1 MRIERLKSGLYR
13 TVVYLGKDPT
23 GRRIQKSIT
32 DTNKQRLA
40 RRAAEMVEKY
50 RGRTSHV
57 HRTFSDELEAY
68 IYARQS
74 VLSPSTIAGYRSI
87 QRQLVQQTWLTDK
100 PLIDITDT
108 DLRRL
113 LAVYADRSPRT
124 LHNLFHLISATY
136 SHNGLRMPPVR
147 LPAIKPAD
155 HSILS
160 ANVMAEIVRAA
171 RGTRLEIPVALAIMG
186 LRRSEI
192 CGLSITDLDK
202 HDILHVHRGAV
213 YGADRRLTVK
223 DSVKN
228 ASSDRY
234 IRIPH
239 ELAQSIRKQG
249 YVTDM
254 APDTLTASFKAFLR
268 RNSFPP
274 MRLHDCRH
282 FMASYLHSLG
292 IPDAEI
298 MRIGGWRTDYVMK
311 SVYRHA
317 LAEEETAQK
326 VAGAYANLMGG

>member
-1 MRIERLKSGLYR
+1 MKIERLKSGLYR

-40 RRAAEMVEKY
+40 RRAAEMVEKF

-57 HRTFSDELEAY
+57 HRTFADELELY

-87 QRQLVQQTWLTDK
+87 QKQLIQQTWLTDK
-100 PLIDITDT
+100 PLIDITDA

-113 LAVYADRSPRT
+113 LAVYADKSPRT

-136 SHNGLRMPPVR
+136 SHNGLRMPPIR
-147 LPAIKPAD
+147 LPAIKPT
-155 HSILS
+155 S
-160 ANVMAEIVRAA
+160 ARIPDAQAMAEIVRATK
-171 RGTRLEIPVALAIMG
+171 GTRLEIPVALAIMG

-192 CGLSITDLDK
+192 CGLSVTDLDRS
-202 HDILHVHRGAV
+202 DILHVHRGAV
-213 YGADRRLTVK
+213 YDSDRKLTVK
-223 DSVKN
+223 NSVKN

-239 ELAQSIRKQG
+239 ELAQSIRRQG
-249 YVTDM
+249 YITDM
-254 APDTLTASFKAFLR
+254 QPDTLTAAFKSFLR
-268 RNSFPP
+268 RNGFPA

-317 LAEEETAQK
+317 LAEEETARR
-326 VAGAYANLMGG
+326 VAEAYEGILSS

>member
-1 MRIERLKSGLYR
+1 MKIERLKSGLYR

-23 GRRIQKSIT
+23 GHRIQKSIT

-40 RRAAEMVEKY
+40 RRAAEMVEKF

-57 HRTFSDELEAY
+57 HRTFADELELY

-87 QRQLVQQTWLTDK
+87 QRQLIQQTWLTNK
-100 PLIDITDT
+100 PLVDITDA
-108 DLRRL
+108 DLRKL
-113 LAVYADRSPRT
+113 LAVYSDKSPRT

-155 HSILS
+155 NRIPSPETMADIL
-160 ANVMAEIVRAA
+160 RATK
-171 RGTRLEIPVALAIMG
+171 GTRLEIPVALAVMG

-192 CGLSITDLDK
+192 CGLSVTDLDRS
-202 HDILHVHRGAV
+202 DILHVHRGAV
-213 YGADRRLTVK
+213 YDSDRKLTVK
-223 DSVKN
+223 NSVKN

-239 ELAQSIRKQG
+239 ELAQAIRKQG

-254 APDTLTASFKAFLR
+254 APDTLTASFKTFLR
-268 RNSFPP
+268 RNGFPP

-317 LAEEETAQK
+317 LAEEETARK
-326 VAGAYANLMGG
+326 VAEAYEGIMSG

>member
-1 MRIERLKSGLYR
+1 MKIERLKSGLYR

-40 RRAAEMVEKY
+40 RRAAEMVEKF
-50 RGRTSHV
+50 RGRTSHA
-57 HRTFSDELEAY
+57 HRTFADELELY

-87 QRQLVQQTWLTDK
+87 QRKLTQQTWLMDK

-113 LAVYADRSPRT
+113 LAVYSDRSPRT

-136 SHNGLRMPPVR
+136 SHNGLRMPPIR

-155 HSILS
+155 HSIPS
-160 ANVMAEIVRAA
+160 ADVMAEIVRATK
-171 RGTRLEIPVALAIMG
+171 GTRLEIPVALAIMG

-192 CGLSITDLDK
+192 CGLSVTDLDRS
-202 HDILHVHRGAV
+202 DILHVHRGAV
-213 YGADRRLTVK
+213 YDANRRLTVK
-223 DSVKN
+223 NSVKN

-239 ELAQSIRKQG
+239 ELAQNIRRQG

-254 APDTLTASFKAFLR
+254 APDALTASFKTFLR
-268 RNSFPP
+268 RNGFPP

-317 LAEEETAQK
+317 LAEEETARK
-326 VAGAYANLMGG
+326 VAEAYEGLLT

>member
-13 TVVYLGKDPT
+13 TVVYLGKDAS
-23 GRRIQKSIT
+23 GKRIQKSLT

-40 RRAAEMVEKY
+40 RRAAEMVEKF

-57 HRTFSDELEAY
+57 HRTFADELEMY
-68 IYARQS
+68 INARQS
-74 VLSPSTIAGYRSI
+74 VLSPTTIAGYRSI
-87 QRQLVQQTWLTDK
+87 QRRLIQQQWLSDK
-100 PLIDITDT
+100 PLVDITDT

-113 LAVYADRSPRT
+113 LAVYADKSPRT

-136 SHNGLRMPPVR
+136 SHNGLRMPPIR
-147 LPAIKPAD
+147 LPAIKPTSARIPDVSTMAD
-155 HSILS
+155 IL
-160 ANVMAEIVRAA
+160 RATK
-171 RGTRLEIPVALAIMG
+171 GTRLEIPVALAVMG

-202 HDILHVHRGAV
+202 HDVLHVHRGAV

-234 IRIPH
+234 VRLPH
-239 ELAQSIRKQG
+239 ELAQSIRRQG
-249 YVTDM
+249 YITDM
-254 APDTLTASFKAFLR
+254 APDTLTAAFKTFLR
-268 RNSFPP
+268 RNGFAP

-298 MRIGGWRTDYVMK
+298 MRIGGWRTDHVMK

-317 LAEEETAQK
+317 LAEEETARR
-326 VAGAYANLMGG
+326 VAEAYSSMLS